1 MSDSIKRQTK
11 IINDIIRERTSQ
23 DQQWGGATH
32 DDGHTVEDWY
42 SFRSKFESRALF
54 GARKPERMKEGQ
66 DVRGSLIKI
75 AALAV
80 AQLESLDRKAGL

>member
-54 GARKPERMKEGQ
+54 GARKHVPAGARFHITQEN
-66 DVRGSLIKI
+66 DNGS
-75 AALAV
+75 
-80 AQLESLDRKAGL
+80 G